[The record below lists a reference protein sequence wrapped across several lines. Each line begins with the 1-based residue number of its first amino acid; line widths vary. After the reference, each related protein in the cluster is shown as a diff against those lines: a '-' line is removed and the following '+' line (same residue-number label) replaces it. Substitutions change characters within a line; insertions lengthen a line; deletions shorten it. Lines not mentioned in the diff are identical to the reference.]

1 MRKKRSDDEA
11 KGGFARPCGTTGSAR
26 PRTPDGYRFSKPTR
40 AAPASGFFQLFPD
53 PPRPMRFFS
62 LCVLLPVILAL
73 APAATAQP
81 ASVCDTALEAAAAQ
95 YRDGAFQETIRL
107 ASSCL
112 DQREV
117 ATEDARAAY
126 RLLILA
132 YLKQDDLAS
141 ARKSAVTLLGVDPDY
156 TPDPVAN
163 PPDYVSL
170 LAVVRQEIG
179 PETTSDEPRRR
190 PFFQRTSTWITLG
203 TTLVAG
209 GVVSLVV
216 LNGGDDGSE
225 PPPASG
231 PGTLPA
237 PPGVP
242 PN

>member
-1 MRKKRSDDEA
+1 MRPLSSIRCFLFSA
-11 KGGFARPCGTTGSAR
+11 LLAGTLVG
-26 PRTPDGYRFSKPTR
+26 
-40 AAPASGFFQLFPD
+40 
-53 PPRPMRFFS
+53 
-62 LCVLLPVILAL
+62 
-73 APAATAQP
+73 APAAHAQDT
-81 ASVCDTALEAAAAQ
+81 SVCDTALEAAAAQ

-112 DQREV
+112 DQQDV

>member
-26 PRTPDGYRFSKPTR
+26 PRTPNGYRFSKPPR
-40 AAPASGFFQLFPD
+40 AAPASGFFRLFPD
-53 PPRPMRFFS
+53 PSRPMRFFS
-62 LCVLLPVILAL
+62 LCILLPVMLAL

-81 ASVCDTALEAAAAQ
+81 ADVCDAALEAAAAQ

-112 DQREV
+112 DQRDV

-156 TPDPVAN
+156 TPDPVEN

-170 LAVVRQEIG
+170 LSVVRQDLRRD
-179 PETTSDEPRRR
+179 PPVEPRRR
-190 PFFQRTSTWITLG
+190 PFFKRTSTWITLG

-237 PPGVP
+237 PPSVP
-242 PN
+242 SN